1 MGSTSSMQRPP
12 PRQTADAAKTGAG
25 KPDVSQKPPVNT
37 VSPGGNTSTER
48 GKPDV
53 ALEPTVN
60 NVPPGVDTEAEM
72 KKLRENF
79 PHLNLQFNEIEAFIQ
94 QLKDDAFTKNGKYS
108 KPYNWTFLGFENHND
123 TDRRKLGD
131 YFALIEAAEV
141 LNAAFV
147 TLLKSFGLK
156 CMALMVL
163 DAEDKTQLINA
174 QKLSLIRMIVWN
186 NTDGSLSFA
195 EKVSKAGM
203 LKHFVEDLKEMKVED
218 AASDDEELDRTFEA
232 AISILQNCSRN
243 PATRQPLRE
252 LGTVSV
258 LLPYL
263 KCTSEEGKL
272 QTLFTLANIVDET
285 ENEHLLADNTLFDHL
300 FDILKEAWTDDDHRH
315 LGFSVEEIVDGMTGL
330 AKNDS
335 NKKVLREKGAVPI
348 LTEIMKFGS
357 DEEKEYAVKCIWEL
371 SFDKTNK
378 EMFNENKELQ
388 QLLQELRSSSCKG
401 ISKAADGAL
410 WVLTMEENN
419 NTTSTEG
426 VDGRSGSDRG
436 HVMISYQ
443 WSDQKLVL
451 KIKDSLRQKGYKIWM
466 DVDHMEGSTLQA
478 MAEAV
483 QNASVVL
490 VCMSERYK
498 LSQNCRSEAE
508 YAFSLEKKIVPLL
521 TQRAYKPDGWLG
533 MIKGTKLFFDF
544 SGKYPYDQ
552 KLTDLAKELGEHGKM
567 QQLIDEIDGETTI
580 VPVVKTAP
588 LAAARGQSLADWS
601 VKDVQNWLTKTGL
614 KNDSLLRKMTG
625 DDLMFLRDIS
635 HRAPEFYFNYLRTD
649 LQLSCF
655 DDLKKFSRAV
665 DKL

>member
-1 MGSTSSMQRPP
+1 MGSTSSMQRHP
-12 PRQTADAAKTGAG
+12 PRKTADAANSSPGDTCN
-25 KPDVSQKPPVNT
+25 QPVNNLSKT
-37 VSPGGNTSTER
+37 QSDRGGTDITQ
-48 GKPDV
+48 K
-53 ALEPTVN
+53 PTVN
-60 NVPPGVDTEAEM
+60 SVPSRVDTEAEM
-72 KKLRENF
+72 KKLREDAS
-79 PHLNLQFNEIEAFIQ
+79 HLNSEFDEIDTLIQ
-94 QLKDDAFTKNGKYS
+94 ELKADAFTKTGKYS
-108 KPYNWTFLGFENHND
+108 RIYNWTSLGFEDYAD
-123 TDRRKLGD
+123 TDRRKLGEYLAVSD
-131 YFALIEAAEV
+131 TAEV
-141 LNAAFV
+141 LNAVFD
-147 TLLKSFGLK
+147 TLLKSMGFT
-156 CMALMVL
+156 CMWPIKMDFE
-163 DAEDKTQLINA
+163 DATQLLVA
-174 QKLSLIRMIVWN
+174 QKLSMIRMIVWN

-203 LKHFVEDLKEMKVED
+203 LKYFVEDLKQMDVED
-218 AASDDEELDRTFEA
+218 AADDDQELDNTFEA

-243 PATRQPLRE
+243 PATRQHLRE

-263 KCTSEEGKL
+263 KCRSDEGKL

-285 ENEHLLADNTLFDHL
+285 ESEHLLADKTVIDQL
-300 FDILKEAWTDDDHRH
+300 FDILKEAWADEEHRYI
-315 LGFSVEEIVDGMTGL
+315 GFSVEEIVDGMTGL
-330 AKNDS
+330 AKNDT

-378 EMFNENKELQ
+378 EIFNENKELQ
-388 QLLQELRSSSCKG
+388 QLLQELKSSSRTG
-401 ISKAADGAL
+401 VSKAAAGAL
-410 WVLTMEENN
+410 WVLAMEENN
-419 NTTSTEG
+419 NTTLTGGHE
-426 VDGRSGSDRG
+426 GRSGSYGG

-443 WSDQKLVL
+443 WTDQKLVL
-451 KIKDSLRQKGYKIWM
+451 KIKESLRQKGYKIWM

-521 TQRAYKPDGWLG
+521 MQRAYKPDGWLG

-552 KLTDLAKELGEHGKM
+552 KMADLAKELGEHGKT
-567 QQLIDEIDGETTI
+567 QPLTDEIDGETKI
-580 VPVVKTAP
+580 VPVVKAAP
-588 LAAARGQSLADWS
+588 LAAARGRSLADWS

-614 KNDSLLRKMTG
+614 TNDSLLRKMTG
-625 DDLMFLRDIS
+625 DDLLFLREVS
-635 HRAPEFYFNYLRTD
+635 HRAPEFYFNYLLTN
-649 LQLSCF
+649 LQLPF